1 MGTNRSDFKGC
12 RPGKAR
18 KPGRKR
24 AQAVKMR
31 RFERPSAMPTA
42 PLPHTAAP
50 AAPEDAPRQDLI
62 YGPDDRPAPPVAFI
76 AALQHLLA
84 ILVPIVT
91 PGLLICQALN
101 VSSRDTTLIVSMSLV
116 ISGIATWLQCRRFG
130 PLGAGLLIVQGTSF
144 NFVGPLIAG
153 GSVMV
158 KQGTPVEAVMA
169 AIFGVVIAGSF
180 VEMGVS
186 RILPFVKRL
195 ITPLVT
201 GIVVLLIGLTL
212 IKVGLISMGGGYGA
226 MQNGTFANGE
236 NLILSGLV
244 LGAIIVLNRVPVV
257 WVRSTALVLAL
268 VLGYLVAGW
277 MGRLDFTGAREAA
290 LFQIPTPLHFGLGFS
305 WSLFVPMLIIY
316 LVTSL
321 EAIGDITAT
330 SKVSREPVEGPLWM
344 QRIKG
349 GVLVNGANSLLAGVF
364 NTFPSSV
371 FAQNNGVIQLT
382 GIASRHVGIWIAGML
397 IVLGLFPGVAGILQ
411 AVPEPVLG
419 GAAMV
424 MFGAVAASG
433 INILAG
439 IDLDRR
445 ALLIIAVSLALGLGV
460 SQVPEILSHLP
471 QAIKNVLE
479 SGVAT
484 GGISALLL
492 NWFLPEKK

>member
-1 MGTNRSDFKGC
+1 MPSAPAHHGADDAPVHDLVYGPND
-12 RPGKAR
+12 
-18 KPGRKR
+18 
-24 AQAVKMR
+24 
-31 RFERPSAMPTA
+31 RPS
-42 PLPHTAAP
+42 P
-50 AAPEDAPRQDLI
+50 A
-62 YGPDDRPAPPVAFI
+62 VAFV

-101 VSSRDTTLIVSMSLV
+101 VPTRDTTLIVSMSLV
-116 ISGIATWLQCRRFG
+116 ISGIATFLQCRRFG

-153 GSVMV
+153 GSLMV
-158 KQGTPVEAVMA
+158 KQGTPVETVMA

-180 VEMGVS
+180 VEMAVS
-186 RILPFVKRL
+186 RILPFIKRL

-212 IKVGLISMGGGYGA
+212 IKVGLVSMGGGYGA
-226 MQNGTFANGE
+226 MAKGTFASAQ
-236 NLILSGLV
+236 NLTLSCLV
-244 LGAIIVLNRVPVV
+244 LGTIVVLNRVPIV
-257 WVRSTALVLAL
+257 WVRSTALVIALA
-268 VLGYLVAGW
+268 VGYLAAAA

-290 LFQIPTPLHFGLGFS
+290 LFQVPTPLHFGIGFS

-316 LVTSL
+316 VVTSL
-321 EAIGDITAT
+321 EAIGDVTAT

-382 GIASRHVGIWIAGML
+382 GIASRHVGVWIAGML
-397 IVLGLFPGVAGILQ
+397 VVLGLFPAVAGVLQ

-419 GAAMV
+419 GATMV

-439 IDLDRR
+439 VKLDRR

-460 SQVPEILSHLP
+460 SQVPEILTNLP
-471 QAIKNVLE
+471 HALKNVLA

-484 GGISALLL
+484 GGLCALLM
-492 NWFLPEKK
+492 NWFLPERK

>member
-1 MGTNRSDFKGC
+1 M
-12 RPGKAR
+12 
-18 KPGRKR
+18 
-24 AQAVKMR
+24 Q
-31 RFERPSAMPTA
+31 
-42 PLPHTAAP
+42 TAAP
-50 AAPEDAPRQDLI
+50 GLPGSRRAADAEDTEPTRDLV
-62 YGPDDRPAPPVAFI
+62 YGLDDRPAPTVSFV

-91 PGLLICQALN
+91 PGLLICQAIG

-116 ISGIATWLQCRRFG
+116 ISGIATFLQCKRFG

-153 GSVMV
+153 GSLMV
-158 KQGTPVEAVMA
+158 KQGAPVEAVMS

-201 GIVVLLIGLTL
+201 GVVVLLIGLTL
-212 IKVGLISMGGGYGA
+212 IKVGLISMGGGFSA
-226 MQNGTFANGE
+226 IAKGTFASPE
-236 NLILSGLV
+236 NLMLSGIV
-244 LGAIIVLNRVPVV
+244 LGAIILLNRVNIV
-257 WVRSTALVLAL
+257 WVRSTALVIALAI
-268 VLGYLVAGW
+268 GYIVAGA
-277 MGRLDFTGAREAA
+277 MGRLDFTGARDAA
-290 LFQIPTPLHFGLGFS
+290 VFQIPTPLHFGLGFS

-330 SKVSREPVEGPLWM
+330 SKISNQPVEGPVWM
-344 QRIKG
+344 RRIKG
-349 GVLVNGANSLLAGVF
+349 GVLVNGVNSLLAGVF

-371 FAQNNGVIQLT
+371 FAQNNGVIQIT
-382 GIASRHVGIWIAGML
+382 GVASRHVGIWIAGML
-397 IVLGLFPGVAGILQ
+397 VLLGLFPPVAGVLQ

-419 GAAMV
+419 GAATV

-439 IDLDRR
+439 VRLDRR

-460 SQVPEILSHLP
+460 SQVPDILASLP
-471 QAIKNVLE
+471 HALKTVLE

-484 GGISALLL
+484 GGICALVM
-492 NWFLPEKK
+492 NWFLPERH

>member
-1 MGTNRSDFKGC
+1 MQPASSAQPASHGADAAEA
-12 RPGKAR
+12 AR
-18 KPGRKR
+18 
-24 AQAVKMR
+24 
-31 RFERPSAMPTA
+31 
-42 PLPHTAAP
+42 
-50 AAPEDAPRQDLI
+50 DLV
-62 YGPDDRPAPPVAFI
+62 YGPNDRPAPMVAFV

-84 ILVPIVT
+84 IIVPIVT
-91 PGLLICQALN
+91 PGLLICQALG

-116 ISGIATWLQCRRFG
+116 ISGIATFVQCKRFG

-153 GSVMV
+153 GSLMV
-158 KQGTPVEAVMA
+158 KQGTPVETVMA

-226 MQNGTFANGE
+226 MAKGTFASAE
-236 NLILSGLV
+236 NLTLSGLV
-244 LGAIIVLNRVPVV
+244 LGTIILLNRVPIV
-257 WVRSTALVLAL
+257 WVRSTALVIAL
-268 VLGYLVAGW
+268 LIGYLAAAFL
-277 MGRLDFTGAREAA
+277 GRLDFTGMHQAA
-290 LFQIPTPLHFGLGFS
+290 LFQVPTPLHFGIGFS

-321 EAIGDITAT
+321 EAIGDVTAT
-330 SKVSREPVEGPLWM
+330 SKISNEPVEGPVWM

-371 FAQNNGVIQLT
+371 FAQNNGVIQIT
-382 GIASRHVGIWIAGML
+382 GVASRYVGIWIAGML
-397 IVLGLFPGVAGILQ
+397 VVLGLFPVVAGVLQ

-439 IDLDRR
+439 VQLDRR

-460 SQVPEILSHLP
+460 SQVPDILNSLP
-471 QAIKNVLE
+471 HALKNVLE

-484 GGISALLL
+484 GGICALVM

>member
-1 MGTNRSDFKGC
+1 MQPASS
-12 RPGKAR
+12 A
-18 KPGRKR
+18 
-24 AQAVKMR
+24 
-31 RFERPSAMPTA
+31 PSAAHGADATD
-42 PLPHTAAP
+42 AA
-50 AAPEDAPRQDLI
+50 RDLV
-62 YGPDDRPAPPVAFI
+62 YGPNDRPAPMVAFV

-84 ILVPIVT
+84 IIVPIVT
-91 PGLLICQALN
+91 PGLLICQALG

-116 ISGIATWLQCRRFG
+116 ISGIATFVQCKRFG

-153 GSVMV
+153 GSLMV
-158 KQGTPVEAVMA
+158 KQGTPVETVMA

-180 VEMGVS
+180 IEMGVS

-226 MQNGTFANGE
+226 MAKGTFASAE
-236 NLILSGLV
+236 NLTLSGLV
-244 LGAIIVLNRVPVV
+244 LGTIILLNRVPVV
-257 WVRSTALVLAL
+257 WVRSTALVIAL
-268 VLGYLVAGW
+268 VIGYLAAAFL
-277 MGRLDFTGAREAA
+277 GRLDFTGMHQAA
-290 LFQIPTPLHFGLGFS
+290 LFQVPTPLHFGIGFS
-305 WSLFVPMLIIY
+305 WALFVPMLIIY

-321 EAIGDITAT
+321 EAIGDVTAT
-330 SKVSREPVEGPLWM
+330 SKISNEPVEGPVWM

-371 FAQNNGVIQLT
+371 FAQNNGVIQIT
-382 GIASRHVGIWIAGML
+382 GVASRHVGIWIAGML
-397 IVLGLFPGVAGILQ
+397 VVLGLFPVVAGVLQ

-439 IDLDRR
+439 VHLDRR

-460 SQVPEILSHLP
+460 SQVPDILNSLP
-471 QAIKNVLE
+471 HALKNVLE

-484 GGISALLL
+484 GGICALVM

>member
-1 MGTNRSDFKGC
+1 MQPASS
-12 RPGKAR
+12 
-18 KPGRKR
+18 
-24 AQAVKMR
+24 AQ
-31 RFERPSAMPTA
+31 SASHGA
-42 PLPHTAAP
+42 D
-50 AAPEDAPRQDLI
+50 DAESSRDLV
-62 YGPDDRPAPPVAFI
+62 YGPNDRPAPMVAFV
-76 AALQHLLA
+76 AAVQHLLA
-84 ILVPIVT
+84 IIVPIVT
-91 PGLLICQALN
+91 PGLLICQALG

-116 ISGIATWLQCRRFG
+116 ISGIATFVQCKRFG

-158 KQGTPVEAVMA
+158 KQGTPVETVMA

-226 MQNGTFANGE
+226 MANGTFASAQ
-236 NLILSGLV
+236 NLTLSCLV
-244 LGAIIVLNRVPVV
+244 LGTIILLNRVPIV
-257 WVRSTALVLAL
+257 WVRSTALVIAL
-268 VLGYLVAGW
+268 VIGYLAAAFL
-277 MGRLDFTGAREAA
+277 GRLDFTGMHQAA
-290 LFQIPTPLHFGLGFS
+290 LFQIPTPLHFGIGFS
-305 WSLFVPMLIIY
+305 WSLFIPMLIIY

-321 EAIGDITAT
+321 EAIGDVTAT
-330 SKVSREPVEGPLWM
+330 SKISKEPVEGPVWM

-371 FAQNNGVIQLT
+371 FAQNNGVIQIT
-382 GIASRHVGIWIAGML
+382 GVASRYVGIWIAGML
-397 IVLGLFPGVAGILQ
+397 VVLGLFPVVAGALQ

-439 IDLDRR
+439 IHLDRR

-460 SQVPEILSHLP
+460 SQVPDILNSLP
-471 QAIKNVLE
+471 HALKNVLE

-484 GGISALLL
+484 GGICALVM